1 MVSVVW
7 TLMVGETVRGAMY
20 KTSTMRY
27 LLLHVSQKKKKKKKK
42 IYCFIKNTIYTT
54 NFSYHDKMLTSN
66 SLKEEE

>member
-27 LLLHVSQKKKKKKKK
+27 LLLHFSQKKKKKKKK
-42 IYCFIKNTIYTT
+42 STALLKTQFTPQI
-54 NFSYHDKMLTSN
+54 SLTMT
-66 SLKEEE
+66 KC